1 MTDDAS
7 GLRILVTA
15 AASRLGALIVGE
27 LERRPEVATVIA
39 VDERPP
45 AAPFGTAEFVRLGDG
60 YAQLPRVVRAAS
72 VDVLVDVRAAAA
84 VARLDDRALTGHEP
98 ISERIAAACTEAG
111 SPLRRLVTV
120 GSVHRYGWHREL
132 PAFVSE
138 ETVPPETPRGPLQRA
153 LAAIEQEAQAA
164 ADRHGRLELTL
175 VRLAD
180 TVGPAGT
187 GLLQAAD
194 RLPLLPTVL
203 GFDPPLQ
210 VVHEEDAARAVAH
223 VVRHQ
228 LTGPYI
234 VAADG
239 TLSLSEALRE
249 LGRSSAPLLP
259 PWGVGLLAGV
269 LQRAGLRTALDL
281 AGQLRHGRGL
291 DNRRLKASGF
301 SFRSTTREALRSAAG
316 VRRRRRVLHPGE
328 PAPYDPEVEAF
339 LRYSPSVRDGDAQP
353 ADGDGGGIGA
363 LEVEALIAL
372 LPSLDGEALRALRAH
387 EDAGPGRRRILDE
400 IDLLLQRS

>member
-1 MTDDAS
+1 MS
-7 GLRILVTA
+7 GGARVLVTA
-15 AASRLGALIVGE
+15 ASSRLGALVVGE
-27 LERRPEVATVIA
+27 LERRPDVETVIA

-45 AAPFGTAEFVRLGDG
+45 AAPFGAAEFVRLGAG
-60 YAQLPRVVRAAS
+60 YAQLPRVARAAA
-72 VDVLVDVRAAAA
+72 VDVLVDMRAAAA
-84 VARLDDRALTGHEP
+84 VARLDDRALAAHDAIT
-98 ISERIAAACTEAG
+98 ERITAACVEPG
-111 SPLRRLVTV
+111 STLRRLVTV
-120 GSVHRYGWHREL
+120 GSVHRYGWHRDL
-132 PAFVSE
+132 PAFVTE
-138 ETVPPETPRGPLQRA
+138 DTPPPEPPRGPLQRA
-153 LAAIEQEAQAA
+153 LAGIETEARGAVE
-164 ADRHGRLELTL
+164 RHGSLELAI

-203 GFDPPLQ
+203 GFDPPIQ

-223 VVRHQ
+223 VVRHE
-228 LTGPYI
+228 LTGTYL

-249 LGRSSAPLLP
+249 LERSYAPLLP

-301 SFRSTTREALRSAAG
+301 SFRATTREALRAASG

-328 PAPYDPEVEAF
+328 PAPYEPEVEAF
-339 LRYSPSVRDGDAQP
+339 LRYSPSVRDGDPNAHDDAGP
-353 ADGDGGGIGA
+353 GIGA
-363 LEVEALIAL
+363 LEVDALVAL
-372 LPSLDGEALRALRAH
+372 LPSLDPEALRALRAH
-387 EDAGPGRRRILDE
+387 EDAGPARRRILDE
-400 IDLLLQRS
+400 IDLLLQRN